1 MRLDRFLVDKKLV
14 KSRSKAQNL
23 ISLGLVKVNGNVILK
38 SAYEVK
44 PDNDVE
50 ITQGTFVSRGGYKL
64 VNFLSRF
71 DFDFNQ
77 KLVLDIG
84 CSTGG
89 FSDFFLKN
97 NAKVFGVDVNDVLD
111 KSIKENENFTFV
123 KANIL
128 DLNDFEDKLKK
139 HNVSKF
145 DFISVDVSNLRLE
158 YFIFDLKE
166 FMHEKSYLI
175 VLFKPAYVLNKSVD
189 ENLALSLAEE
199 LKGKL
204 AKSFEVVSFELS
216 ELKGKVKNQGSS
228 EVFFLLKLKK

>member
-44 PDNDVE
+44 PDDDVE
-50 ITQGTFVSRGGYKL
+50 IIQGTFVSRGGYKL
-64 VNFLSRF
+64 ANFLSRF

-128 DLNDFEDKLKK
+128 NLNDFEDKLKE
-139 HNVSKF
+139 HNASKF

-158 YFIFDLKE
+158 DFIFDLKE

-189 ENLALSLAEE
+189 DELALSLAEE